1 MDTRLKLCQ
10 CHVCERR
17 EPSGK
22 SLWGGTHFVFVVAV
36 AKWPFFYQRFQLTS
50 ISLPILRVHCVFSC
64 GRDRTVRIWKV
75 EEGSQLVCRAKP
87 RNVSLDAVTMI
98 NDKMYFSGSE
108 NGSISLWSMHK
119 KKPTYVCKE
128 AHSGKWITSVAS
140 LASTDLVAT
149 GSSDGGLRLWKVD
162 TGDHY
167 IEEMAHLGV
176 PGFIN
181 GLSFGRSGRIL
192 VAAIGREHR
201 LGRWERMPSAQ
212 AKDGLQIVRLPD
224 FGLRAA
230 GPYKAVTSVPDDNSL
245 EAARNRIL
253 PSYE

>member
-1 MDTRLKLCQ
+1 M
-10 CHVCERR
+10 
-17 EPSGK
+17 
-22 SLWGGTHFVFVVAV
+22 
-36 AKWPFFYQRFQLTS
+36 
-50 ISLPILRVHCVFSC
+50 RV
-64 GRDRTVRIWKV
+64 WKV

-87 RNVSLDAVTMI
+87 RNVSLDCITMI
-98 NDKMYFSGSE
+98 NDKTYFSGSE
-108 NGSISLWSMHK
+108 NGSLSLWSMHK

-128 AHSGKWITSVAS
+128 AHSGKWITAVAS
-140 LASTDLVAT
+140 LRSTDLVAT

-167 IEEMAHLGV
+167 MEEMAHLGV

-181 GLSFGRSGRIL
+181 GLAFGPSGRVL

-201 LGRWERMPSAQ
+201 LGRWERMPSSQ

-230 GPYKAVTSVPDDNSL
+230 GQNKAVAGGAATAAGQPEGNSL
-245 EAARNRIL
+245 EAARDRIL
-253 PSYE
+253 PTYE

>member
-1 MDTRLKLCQ
+1 MGYAYL
-10 CHVCERR
+10 HI
-17 EPSGK
+17 
-22 SLWGGTHFVFVVAV
+22 
-36 AKWPFFYQRFQLTS
+36 LTYKP
-50 ISLPILRVHCVFSC
+50 LPHTNLYSC

-87 RNVSLDAVTMI
+87 RNISLDAVTMI
-98 NDKMYFSGSE
+98 NDKTYFSGSE
-108 NGSISLWSMHK
+108 NGSLSLWSVLK

-140 LASTDLVAT
+140 LKSTDLAAT
-149 GSSDGGLRLWKVD
+149 GSSDGELRLWKLD
-162 TGDHY
+162 CDDHY
-167 IEEMAHLGV
+167 MEEMAHLSV

-181 GLSFGRSGRIL
+181 GLAFGPSGRVL

-201 LGRWERMPSAQ
+201 LGRWERMPSSD

-224 FGLRAA
+224 FGLR
-230 GPYKAVTSVPDDNSL
+230 SVNVDANMEMTTTATGSDSL